1 MADRSTATPGR
12 GAIFLASFLLLA
24 AGCADRRLAF
34 PISVL
39 SPSPPQRAPSHESAP
54 EIPAKGGVEI
64 GSVPRR
70 PPVIGGRLQV
80 EPFTLRL
87 GTEPISGSFD
97 QMPLNA
103 FINAVFGDLLK
114 VSYQLDTGL
123 AQRTDMVTLRAEPQ
137 PPQRFLELVRQV
149 LASYGIAVTER
160 GGVLLIIPSATLSQQ
175 TPAIIRSR
183 ALADVPVGLRPV
195 FQYVELMH
203 VRPATIST
211 VVNEAFG
218 QRVRVASMPTSN
230 AILLMGLPDD
240 VRAVLGTVQLF
251 DQPALA
257 NRHAIKLTPSYW
269 TVERLASKLAEI
281 LKTEGYDV
289 SSRIDAAGLIQ
300 MIPLETINALVVFAP
315 DQATID
321 HVLDWS
327 RELDQPSRVIGNNTI
342 FYYAVRN
349 TKAETIAPLL
359 GIIDQGVPG
368 APASGGAPGAA
379 PSVGAPSPASGAAA
393 GVAAALSPGV
403 GATPR
408 ASSATQRIVVDPG
421 RNAIIFKGSAEEF
434 AQIRALLES
443 LDQPVREAL
452 IEVTVAEIRLT
463 DTLNLGVE
471 WAIRNAGIDGNKIGF
486 GTLGGLGIGTS
497 GLSFAVLNDAG
508 QTRAVINALAKD
520 ERFSILSSPR
530 LLAKSGSEA
539 RIQVGT
545 EVPILTSQ
553 QTTSANVQG
562 NPTILQSIQYRSTGV
577 LLSVKPVI
585 HAGDRIDLEVSQ
597 EVSEATTNTTSAI
610 SSPVISNRKVGT
622 NLTLRDGTTVIL
634 GGLISENR
642 DLSDTGI
649 PFLKDLPVVGAL
661 FKTQST
667 TNRKTE
673 LIILITPY
681 IIDSDEQARSIT
693 ESFRQR
699 FPTVP
704 R

>member
-1 MADRSTATPGR
+1 MADRPTAPVR
-12 GAIFLASFLLLA
+12 GAFLLLACLLLA
-24 AGCADRRLAF
+24 AGCAERTLSF
-34 PISVL
+34 PSSVL
-39 SPSPPQRAPSHESAP
+39 APSPSTRPPQAVAAP
-54 EIPAKGGVEI
+54 EPSFRGGVDVAP
-64 GSVPRR
+64 VPIR
-70 PPVIGGRLQV
+70 PPVPGGRLQV

-87 GTEPISGSFD
+87 GTEPVSASFD

-103 FINAVFGDLLK
+103 FINTVFGDILK
-114 VSYQLDTGL
+114 VSYQLDAGL
-123 AQRTDMVTLRAEPQ
+123 GTRTDMVTLRAEPQ
-137 PPQRFLELVRQV
+137 PPQRFLDLVRQV

-160 GGVLLIIPSATLSQQ
+160 SGVLMIIPSATLAQQ

-183 ALADVPVGLRPV
+183 ALADVPAGLRPV
-195 FQYVELMH
+195 FQYVELLH
-203 VRPATIST
+203 VRPQTIAT

-218 QRVRVASMPTSN
+218 PRVRVVQMAAAN
-230 AILLMGLPDD
+230 AVLLIGLPDD

-257 NRHAIKLTPSYW
+257 NRLAVKLSPSYW
-269 TVERLASKLAEI
+269 TVERLASKLAEV
-281 LKTEGYDV
+281 LKTEGYEV
-289 SSRIDAAGLIQ
+289 SARIDAAGLIQ
-300 MIPLETINALVVFAP
+300 MIPLESINALVVFAP

-321 HVLDWS
+321 HVLAWA
-327 RELDQPSRVIGNNTI
+327 RELDQPSQVIGNNTI

-359 GIIDQGVPG
+359 AIIDQGIATGPATAAQPS
-368 APASGGAPGAA
+368 APAAA
-379 PSVGAPSPASGAAA
+379 PPAA
-393 GVAAALSPGV
+393 GTATGIAAPVSPGV
-403 GATPR
+403 SATPR
-408 ASSATQRIVVDPG
+408 APSATQRIVVDPG

-434 AQIRALLES
+434 SQIRSLLES

-463 DTLNLGVE
+463 DQLNLGVE
-471 WAIRNAGIDGNKIGF
+471 WAIRNAGIDSSKINF

-497 GLSFAVLNDAG
+497 GFNFTVLNDAG
-508 QTRAVINALAKD
+508 QTRALLNAFAKD

-553 QTTSANVQG
+553 QSTSTNVQG

-597 EVSEATTNTTSAI
+597 EVSEATANTTSQI

-642 DLSDTGI
+642 DLSDSGI
-649 PFLKDLPVVGAL
+649 PLLKDLPGLGQL

-667 TNRKTE
+667 ANRKTE

-693 ESFRQR
+693 DAFRQR
-699 FPTVP
+699 FPITL